1 MKAKTGSFA
10 ILPSAKVLFN
20 KNKVTLSQITS
31 TGSPLPWNKGTV
43 VVCRKPNNQIHYI
56 LGSSHSYA
64 ELGTK
69 IKVHHDQNP
78 NMDFG
83 GEFEV
88 INEVSYEKDESGAVK
103 YTWKND
109 NMELGKGAN
118 EDFKACLAVFK

>member
-1 MKAKTGSFA
+1 MKAKTNSWA
-10 ILPSAKVLFN
+10 ILPAAKSLFN
-20 KNKVTLSQITS
+20 KNKVTLSEITS
-31 TGSPLPWNKGTV
+31 RDSPWNKGTI

-56 LGSSHSYA
+56 MGSSSSYA
-64 ELGTK
+64 ELGEK
-69 IKVHHDQNP
+69 RKVHHDQNP

-88 INEVSYEKDESGAVK
+88 INEVTYEKDESGAVK
-103 YTWKND
+103 YTWKNA